1 MGRETRQGELTCATC
16 GASTVIEIELTL
28 PDGTE
33 VAFYTCHKC
42 ETRWWNR
49 DGQSLDLE
57 VVLDLASKP
66 KSA

>member
-1 MGRETRQGELTCATC
+1 MGRDNGQQPLRCESC

-33 VAFYTCHKC
+33 VEFYSCHKC

-49 DGQSLDLE
+49 GDESLDLDI
-57 VVLDLASKP
+57 VLEMARRP
-66 KSA
+66 RA